1 VVKGKKELNMKNHDE
16 ATWAGKL
23 TSFFLELAGW
33 LIQLVVSAPSLFI
46 WAGLMTMPLI
56 LYLGIM
62 FLSFFDPSINV
73 KCCEGPYFL
82 SALDVMLLG
91 GPYWPDKVFSILG
104 VLIMIYS
111 TVYLNRKRKYGLV
124 TTGPYRLVRNP
135 QYFGA
140 ILFIINMTSR
150 SYREVLGDVGWI
162 SPVGTLLVWFGT
174 LIAYI
179 FLALV
184 EEAHLTQVF
193 GKEYAAYKRHTPF
206 LIPYVR
212 AGRRALEIGVALI
225 VPMILLW
232 ALVRVN
238 GVLYP

>member
-1 VVKGKKELNMKNHDE
+1 MRNYGEPSG
-16 ATWAGKL
+16 AGKL
-23 TSFFLELAGW
+23 KAFFLEITGW
-33 LIQLVVSAPSLFI
+33 IIPLVVSAPSLFI

-62 FLSFFDPSINV
+62 FRSFFDPSITV

-82 SALDVMLLG
+82 TALDVMLLG

-104 VLIMIYS
+104 ILIMVYS
-111 TVYLNRKRKYGLV
+111 TIYLNRKRKYGLV

-150 SYREVLGDVGWI
+150 SYKEVLGDVGWI
-162 SPVGTLLVWFGT
+162 GPNGTLLIWFST

-179 FLALV
+179 LLALV
-184 EEAHLTQVF
+184 EEAHLSNVF
-193 GKEYAAYKRHTPF
+193 GAEYTAYKSKTAFLVPF
-206 LIPYVR
+206 AVST
-212 AGRRALEIGVALI
+212 RRSLEII
-225 VPMILLW
+225 ISITVPVILLW
-232 ALVRVN
+232 GLVGVN
-238 GVLYP
+238 RILYP

>member
-1 VVKGKKELNMKNHDE
+1 MKNHDE
-16 ATWAGKL
+16 ATGAGKL
-23 TSFFLELAGW
+23 KVFFLEITGW
-33 LIQLVVSAPSLFI
+33 IIPLVVSAPSLFI

-62 FLSFFDPSINV
+62 FLSFFDPSIDV

-82 SALDVMLLG
+82 TALDVMLLG
-91 GPYWPDKVFSILG
+91 GPYWPDKIFSILG

-111 TVYLNRKRKYGLV
+111 TIYLSQKRKFGLV

-140 ILFIINMTSR
+140 TLFIINMTSR
-150 SYREVLGDVGWI
+150 SYKEVLGDVGWI
-162 SPVGTLLVWFGT
+162 GPNGTLLIWFGT
-174 LIAYI
+174 LVAYI

-184 EEAHLTQVF
+184 EEAHLTKMF
-193 GKEYAAYKRHTPF
+193 GDEFKVYKKGTPF
-206 LIPYVR
+206 LIPFSEAR
-212 AGRRALEIGVALI
+212 RRALELGVSVL
-225 VPMILLW
+225 VPVILLW

-238 GVLYP
+238 RILFP

>member
-1 VVKGKKELNMKNHDE
+1 MGNSDVLTG
-16 ATWAGKL
+16 AGKL
-23 TSFFLELAGW
+23 KSFFLEITGW
-33 LIQLVVSAPSLFI
+33 IIPLVVSAPSLFI

-82 SALDVMLLG
+82 TALDVMLLG

-111 TVYLNRKRKYGLV
+111 TVYLNRKRKFGLV
-124 TTGPYRLVRNP
+124 TTGPYRWARNP

-150 SYREVLGDVGWI
+150 SYKEVLGDVGWI
-162 SPVGTLLVWFGT
+162 GPNGTLLIWFGT
-174 LIAYI
+174 LVAYI

-184 EEAHLTQVF
+184 EEAHLAKVF
-193 GKEYAAYKRHTPF
+193 GDEYVAYKRNTPF
-206 LIPYVR
+206 LIPFIGT
-212 AGRRALEIGVALI
+212 GRCALEIGVSVI
-225 VPMILLW
+225 VPIVLLW
-232 ALVRVN
+232 TLVRVN
-238 GVLYP
+238 RGLYP

>member
-1 VVKGKKELNMKNHDE
+1 MKNHSE
-16 ATWAGKL
+16 SARAGKL
-23 TSFFLELAGW
+23 KGFFLEITGW
-33 LIQLVVSAPSLFI
+33 IIPLVVSAPSLFI

-62 FLSFFDPSINV
+62 FRSFFDPSIIV

-82 SALDVMLLG
+82 IALDVMLLG

-104 VLIMIYS
+104 VLIMVYS
-111 TVYLNRKRKYGLV
+111 TVYLNKKRKHGLV

-150 SYREVLGDVGWI
+150 SYKEVLGDVGWI
-162 SPVGTLLVWFGT
+162 GPRGTLIVWFST

-179 FLALV
+179 LLALV
-184 EEAHLTQVF
+184 EEAHLSNVF
-193 GKEYAAYKRHTPF
+193 GSEYTAYKSRTAF
-206 LIPYVR
+206 LVPLGVST
-212 AGRRALEIGVALI
+212 RRSLEII
-225 VPMILLW
+225 ISITVPIILLW
-232 ALVRVN
+232 GLLAVN
-238 GVLYP
+238 RILYP

>member
-1 VVKGKKELNMKNHDE
+1 MKNHDE
-16 ATWAGKL
+16 ATGAGKL
-23 TSFFLELAGW
+23 KAFLLEITGW
-33 LIQLVVSAPSLFI
+33 IIPLVVSAPSLFI

-82 SALDVMLLG
+82 TALDVMLLG

-111 TVYLNRKRKYGLV
+111 TIYLSQKRKFGLV

-150 SYREVLGDVGWI
+150 SYKEVLGDVGWI
-162 SPVGTLLVWFGT
+162 GPSGTLLVWFGT
-174 LIAYI
+174 LVVYI

-184 EEAHLTQVF
+184 EEAHLTKVF
-193 GKEYAAYKRHTPF
+193 GDEFKVYKRNTPF
-206 LIPYVR
+206 LIPFIG
-212 AGRRALEIGVALI
+212 ARRQALEIGVSVVI
-225 VPMILLW
+225 PVILLW
-232 ALVRVN
+232 MLVRVN
-238 GVLYP
+238 RVLYP

>member
-1 VVKGKKELNMKNHDE
+1 MKNHDE
-16 ATWAGKL
+16 ATGAGKL
-23 TSFFLELAGW
+23 KAFLLEITGW
-33 LIQLVVSAPSLFI
+33 IIPLVVSAPSLFI

-82 SALDVMLLG
+82 TALDVMLLG
-91 GPYWPDKVFSILG
+91 GSYWPDKVFSILG

-111 TVYLNRKRKYGLV
+111 TIYLSQKRKFGLV

-150 SYREVLGDVGWI
+150 SYKEVLGDIGWI
-162 SPVGTLLVWFGT
+162 GPSGTLLVWFGT
-174 LIAYI
+174 LVVYI

-184 EEAHLTQVF
+184 EEAHLTKVF
-193 GKEYAAYKRHTPF
+193 GDEFKVSKRNTPF
-206 LIPYVR
+206 LIPFIG
-212 AGRRALEIGVALI
+212 ARRQALEIGVSVI
-225 VPMILLW
+225 VPVILLW
-232 ALVRVN
+232 MLVRVDR
-238 GVLYP
+238 VLYP